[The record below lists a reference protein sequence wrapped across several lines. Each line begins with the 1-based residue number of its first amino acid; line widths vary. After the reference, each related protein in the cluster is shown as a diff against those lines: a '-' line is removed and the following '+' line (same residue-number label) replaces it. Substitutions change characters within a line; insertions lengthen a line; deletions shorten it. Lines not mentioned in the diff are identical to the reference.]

1 MSWDDYIQ
9 SIEEAKKYHKKRAR
23 KSGPGIER
31 SLKWFLDKGPQKKGG
46 YPKNRRPNF
55 RRKKFNDISAPP
67 GAPGGLE
74 EVERE
79 SFTLHDELQPD
90 MWEGDKLN
98 QEVEARLVEIARDF
112 IDTIEESKDIG
123 APITIEDI
131 RLTGSLANYNWSRYS
146 DVDLHIV
153 VDFSKINEDT
163 GLVKAFFDEVRMR
176 WNDKHDIKIHGFEVE
191 IYVENVNEEHK
202 SSGIYSLGADLWS
215 AGDDAGEHW
224 TDWLVKPTPGDAQ
237 IDFDTAE
244 KKAKDYAERTESIE
258 KNMIGKRKDY
268 EQAIRTV
275 DRVKQKIRDMRQAGL
290 ESEEAEFSAENI
302 AFKMLRRDGVLE
314 RLSAA
319 KRTAYDQLMTMKEE

>member
-1 MSWDDYIQ
+1 
-9 SIEEAKKYHKKRAR
+9 
-23 KSGPGIER
+23 
-31 SLKWFLDKGPQKKGG
+31 
-46 YPKNRRPNF
+46 
-55 RRKKFNDISAPP
+55 
-67 GAPGGLE
+67 
-74 EVERE
+74 
-79 SFTLHDELQPD
+79 

>member
-1 MSWDDYIQ
+1 MSWNDYIQ
-9 SIEEAKKYHKKRAR
+9 GIEEAGSYKKR
-23 KSGPGIER
+23 IR
-31 SLKWFLDKGPQKKGG
+31 SYIKDRNKMLGKGG
-46 YPKNRRPNF
+46 QKNT
-55 RRKKFNDISAPP
+55 PP
-67 GAPGGLE
+67 YTKSMGSHVTFDKQLE
-74 EVERE
+74 EAERE
-79 SFTLHDELQPD
+79 SFALHDELQPD
-90 MWEGDKLN
+90 IWEDERL
-98 QEVEARLVEIARDF
+98 QPEVEARLIEIARDF
-112 IDTIEESKDIG
+112 IDSIEESKDIG

-131 RLTGSLANYNWSRYS
+131 RLTGSLANYNWSKYS

-202 SSGIYSLGADLWS
+202 SSGIYSLGADSWS
-215 AGDDAGEHW
+215 AGDDAGEYW
-224 TDWLVKPTPGDAQ
+224 TDWLVKPTPSDAQ

-244 KKAKDYAERTESIE
+244 KKVKDYVERTESIE
-258 KNMIGKRKDY
+258 KDMIGKRKDY

-302 AFKMLRRDGVLE
+302 AFKMLRRDGILG
-314 RLSAA
+314 RLSDA
-319 KRTAYDQLMTMKEE
+319 KRMAYDQLMTMKEE